1 MRATI
6 DYMNARRA
14 SKPASGGRNYTVR
27 RNVSAERERFA
38 GLDTFERIREE
49 AHARF
54 AAMRA
59 ADRERF
65 NRIRSGIRPD
75 EDIPF

>member
-14 SKPASGGRNYTVR
+14 SKPASGGRGYIVKFNA
-27 RNVSAERERFA
+27 SAERERVA
-38 GLDTFERIREE
+38 GLDDFERIREA

-54 AAMRA
+54 ADMRA
-59 ADRERF
+59 ADREVF
-65 NRIRSGIRPD
+65 NRIRRGDPAN
-75 EDIPF
+75 EIPF